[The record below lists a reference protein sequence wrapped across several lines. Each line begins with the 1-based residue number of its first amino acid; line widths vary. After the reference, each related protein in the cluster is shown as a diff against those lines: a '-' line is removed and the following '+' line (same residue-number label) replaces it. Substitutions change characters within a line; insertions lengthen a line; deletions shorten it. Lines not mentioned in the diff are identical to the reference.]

1 MIPLAQSVPPSV
13 ESAVAAEWSWTPDV
27 VLFAAA
33 AVMTLGVIA
42 YAAWLFVRASRDE
55 RRAEST
61 RGRGEGRL

>member
-1 MIPLAQSVPPSV
+1 MIPLAQAAPPSI

-27 VLFAAA
+27 ILFVAA

-55 RRAEST
+55 RRAEAT
-61 RGRGEGRL
+61 RGRGEERQ